1 MDDADLRLD
10 GNAAAGLLAE
20 VFTFD
25 VTGAQAVCNGCGNV
39 YPVGTLATYGHTMGM
54 ILRCPGCDTAL
65 IRMTHVRSG
74 YYLDLRGTSVLHIAA
89 SA

>member
-20 VFTFD
+20 IFAFD
-25 VTGAQAVCNGCGNV
+25 ITTAQTVCTGCRAIA
-39 YPVGTLATYGHTMGM
+39 PVGTLTAYGLAMGI

-65 IRMTHVRSG
+65 IRVSRLASG
-74 YYLDLRGTSVLHIAA
+74 YWLDLRGTSVLRVATTG
-89 SA
+89 